1 MFIIIPLAL
10 IIFSLVAIF
19 FIIYKKLPQLKSISS
34 VSGDSSV
41 PSKYNLFSVN
51 SFNDFFPEI
60 AEYLKRIKFHEYK
73 NMWLMEVE
81 KILRRLRLV
90 SLKMD
95 RFSDHLI
102 KKIRKV
108 GDSQPKK
115 VDAMQELRMSEPV
128 AEQSVKVI
136 KEKSFQDKPAIVSME
151 SLKSEEQKLIIEVA
165 KNPKDYRLYE
175 TLGDLYM
182 KMENFGDAKESYE
195 AAKELNP
202 HSEVLVKKHSQ
213 VLEKMIK

>member
-10 IIFSLVAIF
+10 IIFSLAAIF
-19 FIIYKKLPQLKSISS
+19 FIIYKKLPQLKTISS
-34 VSGDSSV
+34 IEGDSSV
-41 PSKYNLFSVN
+41 SSKYNLFSVN

-60 AEYLKRIKFHEYK
+60 AEYLKKIKFQEYK
-73 NMWLMEVE
+73 NLWLMEVE

-108 GDSQPKK
+108 GDSQPK
-115 VDAMQELRMSEPV
+115 VNAMQELRTGEPV
-128 AEQSVKVI
+128 VEQPVVI
-136 KEKSFQDKPAIVSME
+136 KEKPVHEKPPIVSME
-151 SLKSEEQKLIIEVA
+151 SLKSEEQKLIIEIA

-182 KMENFGDAKESYE
+182 KMDNLDDAKESYE

-213 VLEKMIK
+213 SLEKMIK

>member
-10 IIFSLVAIF
+10 IIFSLIAIF
-19 FIIYKKLPQLKSISS
+19 FIVYKKLPQLKSISPIG
-34 VSGDSSV
+34 GDSSV

-60 AEYLKRIKFHEYK
+60 ADYLRRIKIHEYK
-73 NMWLMEVE
+73 NTWLTEVE

-108 GDSQPKK
+108 GDSRPKIN
-115 VDAMQELRMSEPV
+115 AMQELRTSEPV
-128 AEQSVKVI
+128 AEQPVKVI
-136 KEKSFQDKPAIVSME
+136 KDKLLQDKPAVVSIE
-151 SLKSEEQKLIIEVA
+151 SLKSEEQKLIIEIA

-213 VLEKMIK
+213 AVEKMIK